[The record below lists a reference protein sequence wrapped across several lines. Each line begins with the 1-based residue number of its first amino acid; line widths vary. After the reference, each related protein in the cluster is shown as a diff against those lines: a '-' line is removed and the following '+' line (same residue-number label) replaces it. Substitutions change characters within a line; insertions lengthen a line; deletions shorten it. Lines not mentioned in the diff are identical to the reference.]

1 MDNNYFLSTCKKK
14 TNKQTHNKNKNSKT
28 TLEDCEADLRDFS
41 SIRIY

>member
-14 TNKQTHNKNKNSKT
+14 KKQTHNKNKNSKT

-41 SIRIY
+41 SISIY